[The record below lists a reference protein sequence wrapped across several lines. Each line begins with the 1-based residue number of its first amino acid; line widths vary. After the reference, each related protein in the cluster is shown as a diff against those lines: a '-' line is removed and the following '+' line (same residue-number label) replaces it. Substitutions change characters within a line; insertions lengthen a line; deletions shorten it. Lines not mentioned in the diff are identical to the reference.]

1 LAARAAVVVLNLV
14 CLVCLFILCPFI
26 RRGAVGVVAGPM
38 KTVVSCAGG
47 LAASSKPARPLL
59 GRVLSQLGLVL
70 VSLSSLLLLVVD

>member
-1 LAARAAVVVLNLV
+1 MAVGV
-14 CLVCLFILCPFI
+14 
-26 RRGAVGVVAGPM
+26 VGVVAGPM
-38 KTVVSCAGG
+38 KTVVCCAGG